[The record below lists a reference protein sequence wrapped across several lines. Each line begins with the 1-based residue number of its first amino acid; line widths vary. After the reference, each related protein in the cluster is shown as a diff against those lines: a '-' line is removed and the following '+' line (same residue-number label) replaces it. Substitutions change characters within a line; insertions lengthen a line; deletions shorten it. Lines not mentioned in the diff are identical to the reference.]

1 MASTKIIFATVPK
14 SDQVKTFDI
23 NMLPASRKA
32 QILQQMAAATD
43 ANLGLQVSN
52 KCREEMP
59 DSNPAPRKRQRLTHL
74 STEEKM
80 MRRKLK
86 NRVAAQTAR
95 DRKKAQFD
103 DLEVT
108 LTVMEARNKQL
119 LLENTLLKKQ
129 NETLL
134 EENKELKERLQG
146 NKEETQSLVVLDHGY
161 CMDSTPSPISTQPTM
176 KKEVDVKSPE
186 SAALNAPPQQELAR
200 HLLTFLSMMLMWS
213 LKTNFWG
220 SSVNSTRQPST
231 EPFVFSGQKTRTS
244 LKEEEPLC
252 LVTRKTNNQG
262 NRDWWGPQQ
271 QSWNPS
277 KN

>member
-1 MASTKIIFATVPK
+1 
-14 SDQVKTFDI
+14 
-23 NMLPASRKA
+23 
-32 QILQQMAAATD
+32 
-43 ANLGLQVSN
+43 
-52 KCREEMP
+52 
-59 DSNPAPRKRQRLTHL
+59 
-74 STEEKM
+74 M

-200 HLLTFLSMMLMWS
+200 HLLTFLSMMLMWES
-213 LKTNFWG
+213 EDELGAPRSTQPG
-220 SSVNSTRQPST
+220 SRQRSHSSFRARRPGRAS
-231 EPFVFSGQKTRTS
+231 RRRNH
-244 LKEEEPLC
+244 C
-252 LVTRKTNNQG
+252 A
-262 NRDWWGPQQ
+262 W
-271 QSWNPS
+271 
-277 KN
+277 